1 MVELKNSKITVVS
14 PAKINLHLEVLGKR
28 KDGYHELAMLM
39 QSINLEDYLEIEL
52 NNNGVINLSSN
63 NNELD
68 LKEDNLI
75 IKAAYILRNCYP
87 DRKLGANIFLN
98 KNIPI
103 GAGLAGG
110 SSNAA
115 ATLIGLN
122 KLWTLNLDQLI
133 LKRLALNLGSDVP
146 FFLEGGSQYC
156 FGRGEVL
163 EKYRFDSRFF
173 MIILKNPKVS
183 LSTSEI
189 YKKYSDKFQMN
200 YLNSEVEYENKR
212 NILRSIDFS
221 YDNFVNRR
229 IKIRNDLQKIVQ
241 NENKSVSDALN
252 LFSKIKECI
261 SFSMSGSGPSCYG
274 LFDNYEIAQHVYEK
288 NKKLF
293 LSFGYDSWLCEFQ
306 SEGIK
311 IL

>member
-1 MVELKNSKITVVS
+1 MEFKNSKITVVS

-52 NNNGVINLSSN
+52 NASGRINLSSN
-63 NNELD
+63 NTELD
-68 LKEDNLI
+68 LGDDNLI
-75 IKAAYILRNCYP
+75 IKTANILRSYYP
-87 DRKLGANIFLN
+87 HRNLGANIFLN

-122 KLWTLNLDQLI
+122 KLWALNLDQSTLAKFA
-133 LKRLALNLGSDVP
+133 LKLGSDVP

-156 FGRGEVL
+156 FGRGEIL

-173 MIILKNPKVS
+173 LIILKNPKVS

-189 YKKYSDKFQMN
+189 YKKYCDKFQGT
-200 YLNSEVEYENKR
+200 YLINEMQYEGKR
-212 NILRSIDFS
+212 NNLRSIDFTH
-221 YDNFVNRR
+221 DNFLNRR

-241 NENKSVSDALN
+241 NENKSVSDALT
-252 LFSKIKECI
+252 LFSQIEECI
-261 SFSMSGSGPSCYG
+261 CFSMSGSGPSCYG
-274 LFDNYEIAQHVYEK
+274 LFNNYEIAKKVYEK

-293 LSFGYDSWLCEFQ
+293 LSYGYDSWLCEFQ
-306 SEGIK
+306 SKGIT

>member
-1 MVELKNSKITVVS
+1 MEFKNSKITVVS

-28 KDGYHELAMLM
+28 EDGFHELAMLM

-52 NNNGVINLSSN
+52 NSSGDINLSSN

-75 IKAAYILRNCYP
+75 IKTANILRNCYP
-87 DRKLGANIFLN
+87 NIKFGANIFLN

-122 KLWTLNLDQLI
+122 KLWGLDLDQTN
-133 LKRLALNLGSDVP
+133 LKKFASELGSDVP
-146 FFLEGGSQYC
+146 FFLEGGCQYC

-163 EKYRFDSRFF
+163 EKYRFDSKFF
-173 MIILKNPKVS
+173 LIILKNPKVS
-183 LSTSEI
+183 LSTSKI
-189 YKKYSDKFQMN
+189 YKKYCDKFQEN
-200 YLNSEVEYENKR
+200 YLHSEIEYEGKR
-212 NILRSIDFS
+212 NNLRSI
-221 YDNFVNRR
+221 NFTHNNFLNRR
-229 IKIRNDLQKIVQ
+229 IKIKNDLQKIVQ

-252 LFSKIKECI
+252 IFSQIEECI
-261 SFSMSGSGPSCYG
+261 CFSMSGSGPSCYG
-274 LFDNYEIAQHVYEK
+274 LFDNYEIAKKVYAK

-293 LSFGYDSWLCEFQ
+293 LSFGYNSWLCGFKN
-306 SEGIK
+306 EGIK

>member
-1 MVELKNSKITVVS
+1 MEFKNSKITVVS

-52 NNNGVINLSSN
+52 NASGSINLSSN
-63 NNELD
+63 NTELD
-68 LKEDNLI
+68 LEDDNLI
-75 IKAAYILRNCYP
+75 IKTANILRSYYP
-87 DRKLGANIFLN
+87 HRNLGANIFLN

-122 KLWTLNLDQLI
+122 KLWALNLDQSTLAKFA
-133 LKRLALNLGSDVP
+133 LKLGSDVP

-156 FGRGEVL
+156 FGRGEIL

-173 MIILKNPKVS
+173 LIILKNPKVS

-189 YKKYSDKFQMN
+189 YKKYCDKFQGT
-200 YLNSEVEYENKR
+200 YLSNEMQYEGKR
-212 NILRSIDFS
+212 NNLRSIDFT
-221 YDNFVNRR
+221 YENFLNRR

-241 NENKSVSDALN
+241 NENKSVSDALT
-252 LFSKIKECI
+252 LFSQIEECI
-261 SFSMSGSGPSCYG
+261 CFSMSGSGPSCYG
-274 LFDNYEIAQHVYEK
+274 LFNNYEIAKKVYEK

-293 LSFGYDSWLCEFQ
+293 LSYGYDSWLCEFQ
-306 SEGIK
+306 SKGIK

>member
-1 MVELKNSKITVVS
+1 MEFKNSKITVVS

-52 NNNGVINLSSN
+52 NASGRINLSSN
-63 NNELD
+63 NTELD
-68 LKEDNLI
+68 LEDDNLI
-75 IKAAYILRNCYP
+75 MKTANILRSYYP
-87 DRKLGANIFLN
+87 HRNLGANIFLN

-122 KLWTLNLDQLI
+122 KLWALNLDQSTLAKFA
-133 LKRLALNLGSDVP
+133 LKLGSDVP

-156 FGRGEVL
+156 FGRGEIL

-173 MIILKNPKVS
+173 LIILKNPKVS

-189 YKKYSDKFQMN
+189 YKKYCDKFQGT
-200 YLNSEVEYENKR
+200 YLINEMQYEGKR
-212 NILRSIDFS
+212 NNLRSIDFT
-221 YDNFVNRR
+221 YENFLNRR

-241 NENKSVSDALN
+241 NENKSVSDALT
-252 LFSKIKECI
+252 LFSQIEECI
-261 SFSMSGSGPSCYG
+261 CFSMSGSGPSCYG
-274 LFDNYEIAQHVYEK
+274 LFDNYEIAKKVYEK

-293 LSFGYDSWLCEFQ
+293 LSYGYDSWLCEFQ
-306 SEGIK
+306 SKGIK

>member
-1 MVELKNSKITVVS
+1 MEFKNSKITVVS

-39 QSINLEDYLEIEL
+39 QSINLEDYLEIEH
-52 NNNGVINLSSN
+52 NPSGSINLSSN
-63 NNELD
+63 NTELD
-68 LKEDNLI
+68 LEDDNLI
-75 IKAAYILRNCYP
+75 MKTANILRSYYP
-87 DRKLGANIFLN
+87 HRNLGANIFLN

-122 KLWTLNLDQLI
+122 KLWALNLDQSTLAKFA
-133 LKRLALNLGSDVP
+133 LKLGSDVP

-156 FGRGEVL
+156 FGRGEIL
-163 EKYRFDSRFF
+163 EKYKFDSRFF
-173 MIILKNPKVS
+173 LIILKNPKVS

-189 YKKYSDKFQMN
+189 YKKYCDKFQGT
-200 YLNSEVEYENKR
+200 YLINEIQYEGKR
-212 NILRSIDFS
+212 NNLRSIDFS
-221 YDNFVNRR
+221 HDNFLNRR

-252 LFSKIKECI
+252 LFSQIEECI
-261 SFSMSGSGPSCYG
+261 CFSMSGSGPSCYG
-274 LFDNYEIAQHVYEK
+274 LFNNYEIAKKVYEK

-293 LSFGYDSWLCEFQ
+293 LSYGYDSWLCEFQ
-306 SEGIK
+306 SKGIK

>member
-1 MVELKNSKITVVS
+1 VEFKNSKITVVS

-28 KDGYHELAMLM
+28 KDGYHELAMIM

-63 NNELD
+63 NAELD

-75 IKAAYILRNCYP
+75 IKAANILRNSYP
-87 DRKLGANIFLN
+87 ERNLGANIFLN

-122 KLWTLNLDQLI
+122 ELWSLNLDQLN

-146 FFLEGGSQYC
+146 FFLEGGTQYC
-156 FGRGEVL
+156 FGRGEVI
-163 EKYRFDSRFF
+163 EKYSFDSRLFI
-173 MIILKNPKVS
+173 IILKDPRVS
-183 LSTSEI
+183 ISTSEI
-189 YKKYSDKFQMN
+189 YKKYSDKFHGN
-200 YLNSEVEYENKR
+200 YLSSESEYESKR
-212 NILRSIDFS
+212 NNLRFLDFS
-221 YDNFVNRR
+221 HDNFLNRK

-241 NENKSVSDALN
+241 NENKSVSVALN
-252 LFSKIKECI
+252 LFSQIEECLC
-261 SFSMSGSGPSCYG
+261 FSMSGSGPSCYG
-274 LFDNYEIAQHVYEK
+274 VFDNYEISRKVYEK
-288 NKKLF
+288 NKNLF
-293 LSFGYDSWLCEFQ
+293 LSFGYESWLCEFQ

>member
-1 MVELKNSKITVVS
+1 MEFKNSKINVVS

-39 QSINLEDYLEIEL
+39 QSINLEDYLEFEI
-52 NNNGVINLSSN
+52 NNHGVINLSSN
-63 NNELD
+63 NTELD

-75 IKAAYILRNCYP
+75 IKTANILRDCYP
-87 DRKLGANIFLN
+87 DRNLGANIFLN

-115 ATLIGLN
+115 AALIGLN
-122 KLWTLNLDQLI
+122 KLWELNLDQSTLR
-133 LKRLALNLGSDVP
+133 KFALNLGSDVP

-163 EKYRFDSRFF
+163 EKYKFESGLFL
-173 MIILKNPKVS
+173 IILKDPKVS

-189 YKKYSDKFQMN
+189 YKKYSDKFKMN
-200 YLNSEVEYENKR
+200 YLSSEKEYEVQR
-212 NILRSIDFS
+212 NNLKSINFRS
-221 YDNFVNRR
+221 DNFLNRK

-241 NENKSVSDALN
+241 NENKSVSNALY
-252 LFSKIKECI
+252 LFSQIKECI
-261 SFSMSGSGPSCYG
+261 CFSMSGSGPSCYG
-274 LFDNYEIAQHVYEK
+274 LFDNYEIAKKIYEK

-293 LSFGYDSWLCEFQ
+293 LNFGYNSWLCKFKRD
-306 SEGIK
+306 GIK
-311 IL
+311 FL

>member
-1 MVELKNSKITVVS
+1 VEFKNSKITVSS

-52 NNNGVINLSSN
+52 NTNGDINLNSN
-63 NNELD
+63 NTELD

-75 IKAAYILRNCYP
+75 IKAANILRNCFP
-87 DRKLGANIFLN
+87 HRILGADIFLS

-122 KLWTLNLDQLI
+122 KLWALNINQLNL
-133 LKRLALNLGSDVP
+133 KKFALELGSDVP

-163 EKYRFDSRFF
+163 EKYTVDKGFSL
-173 MIILKNPKVS
+173 IILKNPKVS

-189 YKKYSDKFQMN
+189 YKKYYDKFQGN
-200 YLNSEVEYENKR
+200 YLSSEMQYEGKR
-212 NILRSIDFS
+212 NNLRSIDFTH
-221 YDNFVNRR
+221 DNFLNQK
-229 IKIRNDLQKIVQ
+229 IKIRNDLQKIVK

-252 LFSKIKECI
+252 LFSQIEECI
-261 SFSMSGSGPSCYG
+261 CFSMSGSGPSCYG
-274 LFDNYEIAQHVYEK
+274 LFDNYEIAKKVYEK
-288 NKKLF
+288 NKQLF
-293 LSFGYDSWLCEFQ
+293 LSFGYNSWLCEFQ
-306 SEGIK
+306 SQGIK

>member
-1 MVELKNSKITVVS
+1 MEFKNSKITVVS

-52 NNNGVINLSSN
+52 NASGRINLSSN
-63 NNELD
+63 NTELD
-68 LKEDNLI
+68 LEDDNLI
-75 IKAAYILRNCYP
+75 MKTANILRSYYP
-87 DRKLGANIFLN
+87 HRNLGANIFLN

-122 KLWTLNLDQLI
+122 KLWALNLDQSTLAKFA
-133 LKRLALNLGSDVP
+133 LKLGSDVP

-156 FGRGEVL
+156 FGRGEIL

-173 MIILKNPKVS
+173 LIILKNPKVS

-189 YKKYSDKFQMN
+189 YKKYCDKFQGT
-200 YLNSEVEYENKR
+200 YLINEMQYEGKR
-212 NILRSIDFS
+212 NNLRSIDFT
-221 YDNFVNRR
+221 YENFLNRR

-241 NENKSVSDALN
+241 NENKSVSDALT
-252 LFSKIKECI
+252 LFSQIEECI
-261 SFSMSGSGPSCYG
+261 CFSMSGSGPSCYG
-274 LFDNYEIAQHVYEK
+274 LFNNYEIAKKVYEK

-293 LSFGYDSWLCEFQ
+293 LSYGYDSWLCEFQ
-306 SEGIK
+306 SKGIK

>member
-1 MVELKNSKITVVS
+1 MEFKNIKITVVS

-28 KDGYHELAMLM
+28 IDGYHELAMIM

-52 NNNGVINLSSN
+52 NTKGIINLTSN
-63 NNELD
+63 NTELD

-75 IKAAYILRNCYP
+75 IKAANMLRNCHP
-87 DRKLGANIFLN
+87 ERNLGANIFLN

-115 ATLIGLN
+115 STLIGLN
-122 KLWTLNLDQLI
+122 KLWALNLDQST
-133 LKRLALNLGSDVP
+133 LKNFALKLGSDVP
-146 FFLEGGSQYC
+146 FFFDGGTQYC

-163 EKYRFDSRFF
+163 EKYKFDLKLFLL
-173 MIILKNPKVS
+173 ILKNPKVS

-189 YKKYSDKFQMN
+189 YKKYSDKFKGN
-200 YLNSEVEYENKR
+200 YLSSEFEYECKR
-212 NILRSIDFS
+212 NNLRSKDFS
-221 YDNFVNRR
+221 HDNFLSRR
-229 IKIRNDLQKIVQ
+229 IKIINDLQKIVQ
-241 NENKSVSDALN
+241 NENESVSNALK
-252 LFSKIKECI
+252 LLSQIKECI
-261 SFSMSGSGPSCYG
+261 SFSMSGSGPSCFG
-274 LFDNYEIAQHVYEK
+274 LFDNYEIAKNVYEK

-293 LSFGYDSWLCEFQ
+293 LSYGYDSWLCEFQ
-306 SEGIK
+306 SDGIK

>member
-1 MVELKNSKITVVS
+1 MESKNSKITLVS

-39 QSINLEDYLEIEL
+39 QSINLEDYLEIEI
-52 NNNGVINLSSN
+52 NSNGLINLSSSN
-63 NNELD
+63 TDLD

-75 IKAAYILRNCYP
+75 IKAANILRNYYP
-87 DRKLGANIFLN
+87 DRNLGANIFLK

-122 KLWTLNLDQLI
+122 KLWELNLDQPTLHNFS
-133 LKRLALNLGSDVP
+133 LKLGSDVP

-163 EKYRFDSRFF
+163 EKHTLDSRFF
-173 MIILKNPKVS
+173 LIILKNPKIS

-189 YKKYSDKFQMN
+189 YKKYSDKFQGDFCS
-200 YLNSEVEYENKR
+200 SEKEYEEKR
-212 NILRSIDFS
+212 NNLRSIEFTHF
-221 YDNFVNRR
+221 NLLNRR

-241 NENKSVSDALN
+241 NENKSVYDALN
-252 LFSKIKECI
+252 LFSQIEECI
-261 SFSMSGSGPSCYG
+261 CFSMSGSGPSCYG
-274 LFDNYEIAQHVYEK
+274 LFDNYDIAKKVYET
-288 NKKLF
+288 NQKLF
-293 LSFGYDSWLCEFQ
+293 LSFGYNSWLCQFQ

>member
-1 MVELKNSKITVVS
+1 MEFKNSKITVVS

-52 NNNGVINLSSN
+52 NNNGLINLQSN

-68 LKEDNLI
+68 LKKDNLI
-75 IKAAYILRNCYP
+75 IKAANILRNHYP
-87 DRKLGANIFLN
+87 DRNLGANIFLN

-122 KLWTLNLDQLI
+122 KLWSLNLDQPTLSAFA
-133 LKRLALNLGSDVP
+133 LKLGSDVP

-163 EKYRFDSRFF
+163 EKYRFDSRYFL
-173 MIILKNPKVS
+173 IILKNPKNS

-189 YKKYSDKFQMN
+189 YKKYSDKFHYD
-200 YLNSEVEYENKR
+200 YLLNEMEYEGKR
-212 NILRSIDFS
+212 KNLRSIDFT
-221 YDNFVNRR
+221 YDNFLNRR

-252 LFSKIKECI
+252 LFSQIEECI
-261 SFSMSGSGPSCYG
+261 CFSMSGSGPSCYG
-274 LFDNYEIAQHVYEK
+274 LFDNYEISKKVYEK

-293 LSFGYDSWLCEFQ
+293 LSYGYNSWLCEFQ
-306 SEGIK
+306 NEGIK

>member
-1 MVELKNSKITVVS
+1 MEFKNSKITVVS

-39 QSINLEDYLEIEL
+39 QSINLEDYLEIEV

-63 NNELD
+63 NTELD

-75 IKAAYILRNCYP
+75 LKSANILRNYYP
-87 DRKLGANIFLN
+87 NRNLGANIFLD

-122 KLWTLNLDQLI
+122 KIWELNLDQSN
-133 LKRLALNLGSDVP
+133 LKRFALKLGSDVP

-163 EKYRFDSRFF
+163 EKYRFDSRYFL
-173 MIILKNPKVS
+173 IILKNPKNS

-189 YKKYSDKFQMN
+189 YKKYSDKFHYD
-200 YLNSEVEYENKR
+200 YLLNEIEYEGKR
-212 NILRSIDFS
+212 KNLRSIDFT
-221 YDNFVNRR
+221 YDNFLNRR

-252 LFSKIKECI
+252 LFSKIEECI
-261 SFSMSGSGPSCYG
+261 CFSMSGSGPSCYG
-274 LFDNYEIAQHVYEK
+274 LFDNFEIAQKVHNK
-288 NKKLF
+288 NKKIF
-293 LSFGYDSWLCEFQ
+293 SSYGYDSWLCEFQ

-311 IL
+311 IS

>member
-1 MVELKNSKITVVS
+1 MEFKNSKITVVS

-28 KDGYHELAMLM
+28 KDGYHELAMIM

-63 NNELD
+63 NAELD

-75 IKAAYILRNCYP
+75 IKAANILRNSYP
-87 DRKLGANIFLN
+87 ERNLGANIFLN

-122 KLWTLNLDQLI
+122 KLWSLNLDQPT
-133 LKRLALNLGSDVP
+133 LKKFALRLGSDVP

-156 FGRGEVL
+156 FGRGEIL
-163 EKYRFDSRFF
+163 EKFRFKPSIFL
-173 MIILKNPKVS
+173 IILKNPEVS

-189 YKKYSDKFQMN
+189 YKKYRDKYHDN
-200 YLNSEVEYENKR
+200 YLSSEMDFEAKR
-212 NILRSIDFS
+212 NDLRTIDFKN
-221 YDNFVNRR
+221 DILLNRR
-229 IKIRNDLQKIVQ
+229 LKIRNDLQKIVQ
-241 NENKSVSDALN
+241 NENKSVDDALKI
-252 LFSKIKECI
+252 FSQIEECI
-261 SFSMSGSGPSCYG
+261 CFSMSGSGPSCYG
-274 LFDNYEIAQHVYEK
+274 LFDNYDIAKKVYEK
-288 NKKLF
+288 NQKLF
-293 LSFGYDSWLCEFQ
+293 LSYGYNSWFCEFQ
-306 SEGIK
+306 GEGIK

>member
-1 MVELKNSKITVVS
+1 MEFKNSKITVGS

-52 NNNGVINLSSN
+52 NASGSINLSSN
-63 NNELD
+63 NTELD
-68 LKEDNLI
+68 LGDDNLI
-75 IKAAYILRNCYP
+75 IKTANILRSYYP
-87 DRKLGANIFLN
+87 HRNLGANIFLN

-122 KLWTLNLDQLI
+122 KLWVLNLDQSTLAKFA
-133 LKRLALNLGSDVP
+133 LKLGSDVP

-156 FGRGEVL
+156 FGRGEIL

-173 MIILKNPKVS
+173 LIILKNPKVS

-189 YKKYSDKFQMN
+189 YKKYCDKFQGT
-200 YLNSEVEYENKR
+200 YLSTEMQYEGKR
-212 NILRSIDFS
+212 NNLRSIDFTH
-221 YDNFVNRR
+221 DNFLNRR

-241 NENKSVSDALN
+241 NENKSVSDALT
-252 LFSKIKECI
+252 LFSQIEECI
-261 SFSMSGSGPSCYG
+261 CFSMSGSGPSCYG
-274 LFDNYEIAQHVYEK
+274 LFDNYEIAKKVYEK

-293 LSFGYDSWLCEFQ
+293 LSYGYDAWLCEFQ
-306 SEGIK
+306 SKGIT

>member
-1 MVELKNSKITVVS
+1 MEFKNSKITVVS

-52 NNNGVINLSSN
+52 NASGSINLSSN
-63 NNELD
+63 NTELD
-68 LKEDNLI
+68 LKDDNLI
-75 IKAAYILRNCYP
+75 IKTANFLRSYYP
-87 DRKLGANIFLN
+87 HRNLGANIFLN

-122 KLWTLNLDQLI
+122 KLWALNLDQSTLAKFA
-133 LKRLALNLGSDVP
+133 LKLGSDVP

-156 FGRGEVL
+156 FGRGEIL

-173 MIILKNPKVS
+173 LIILKNPKVS

-189 YKKYSDKFQMN
+189 YKKYCDKFQGT
-200 YLNSEVEYENKR
+200 YLINEMQYEGKR
-212 NILRSIDFS
+212 NNLRSIDFT
-221 YDNFVNRR
+221 YENFLNRR

-241 NENKSVSDALN
+241 NENKSVSDALT
-252 LFSKIKECI
+252 LFSQIEECI
-261 SFSMSGSGPSCYG
+261 CFSMSGSGPSCYG
-274 LFDNYEIAQHVYEK
+274 LFNNYEIAKKVYEK

-293 LSFGYDSWLCEFQ
+293 LSYGYDSWLCEFQ
-306 SEGIK
+306 SKGIK

>member
-1 MVELKNSKITVVS
+1 MEFKNSKITVVS

-52 NNNGVINLSSN
+52 NASGSINLSSN
-63 NNELD
+63 NTELD
-68 LKEDNLI
+68 LKDDNLI
-75 IKAAYILRNCYP
+75 IKTANILRSHYP
-87 DRKLGANIFLN
+87 NRTLGANIFLN

-122 KLWTLNLDQLI
+122 KLWALNLDQSTLAKFA
-133 LKRLALNLGSDVP
+133 LKLGSDVP

-156 FGRGEVL
+156 FGRGEIL

-173 MIILKNPKVS
+173 LIILKNPKVS

-189 YKKYSDKFQMN
+189 YKKYCDKFQGT
-200 YLNSEVEYENKR
+200 YLINEMQYEGKR
-212 NILRSIDFS
+212 NNLRSIDFT
-221 YDNFVNRR
+221 YENFLNRR

-241 NENKSVSDALN
+241 NENKSVSDALT
-252 LFSKIKECI
+252 LFSQIEECI
-261 SFSMSGSGPSCYG
+261 CFSMSGSGPSCYG
-274 LFDNYEIAQHVYEK
+274 LFNNYEIAKKVYEK

-293 LSFGYDSWLCEFQ
+293 LSYGYDSWLCEFQ
-306 SEGIK
+306 SKGIK

>member
-1 MVELKNSKITVVS
+1 MEFKNSKITVVS

-52 NNNGVINLSSN
+52 NANGSINLSSN
-63 NNELD
+63 NTELD
-68 LKEDNLI
+68 LEDDNLI
-75 IKAAYILRNCYP
+75 IKTANILRSYYP
-87 DRKLGANIFLN
+87 HRNLGANIFLN

-122 KLWTLNLDQLI
+122 KLWALNLDQSTLAKFA
-133 LKRLALNLGSDVP
+133 LKLGSDVP

-156 FGRGEVL
+156 FGRGEIL

-173 MIILKNPKVS
+173 LIILKNPKVS

-189 YKKYSDKFQMN
+189 YKKYCDKFQGT
-200 YLNSEVEYENKR
+200 YLINEKQYEGKR
-212 NILRSIDFS
+212 NNLRSIDFT
-221 YDNFVNRR
+221 YENFLNRR

-241 NENKSVSDALN
+241 NENKSVSDALT
-252 LFSKIKECI
+252 LFSQIEECI
-261 SFSMSGSGPSCYG
+261 CFSMSGSGPSCYG
-274 LFDNYEIAQHVYEK
+274 LFNNYEIAKKVYEK

-293 LSFGYDSWLCEFQ
+293 LSYGYDSWLCEFQ
-306 SEGIK
+306 SKGIT

>member
-1 MVELKNSKITVVS
+1 MEFKNSKITVVS

-52 NNNGVINLSSN
+52 NASGSINLSSN
-63 NNELD
+63 NTELD
-68 LKEDNLI
+68 LEDDNLI
-75 IKAAYILRNCYP
+75 IKTANILRSYYP
-87 DRKLGANIFLN
+87 HRNLGANIFLN

-122 KLWTLNLDQLI
+122 KLWALNLDQSTLAKFA
-133 LKRLALNLGSDVP
+133 LKLGSDVP

-156 FGRGEVL
+156 FGRGEIL

-173 MIILKNPKVS
+173 LIILKNPKVS

-189 YKKYSDKFQMN
+189 YKKYCDKFQGT
-200 YLNSEVEYENKR
+200 YLSNEMQFEGKR
-212 NILRSIDFS
+212 NNLRSIDFT
-221 YDNFVNRR
+221 YDNFLNRR

-241 NENKSVSDALN
+241 NENKSVSDALT
-252 LFSKIKECI
+252 LFSQIEECI
-261 SFSMSGSGPSCYG
+261 CFSMSGSGPSCYG
-274 LFDNYEIAQHVYEK
+274 LFNNYEIAKKVYEK

-293 LSFGYDSWLCEFQ
+293 LSYGYDSWLCEFQ
-306 SEGIK
+306 SKGIT

>member
-1 MVELKNSKITVVS
+1 MEFKNSKITVVS

-52 NNNGVINLSSN
+52 NASGSINLSSN
-63 NNELD
+63 NTELD
-68 LKEDNLI
+68 LEDDNLI
-75 IKAAYILRNCYP
+75 IKTANILRSYYP
-87 DRKLGANIFLN
+87 HRNLGANIFLN

-122 KLWTLNLDQLI
+122 KLWALNLDQSTLAKFA
-133 LKRLALNLGSDVP
+133 LKLGSDVP

-156 FGRGEVL
+156 FGRGEIL

-173 MIILKNPKVS
+173 LIILKNPKVS

-189 YKKYSDKFQMN
+189 YKKYCDKFQGT
-200 YLNSEVEYENKR
+200 YLINEMQYEGKR
-212 NILRSIDFS
+212 NNLRSIDFT
-221 YDNFVNRR
+221 YDNFLNRR

-241 NENKSVSDALN
+241 NENKSVSDALT
-252 LFSKIKECI
+252 LFSQIEECI
-261 SFSMSGSGPSCYG
+261 CFSMSGSGPSCYG
-274 LFDNYEIAQHVYEK
+274 LFNNYEIAKKVYEK

-293 LSFGYDSWLCEFQ
+293 LSYGYDSWLCEFQ
-306 SEGIK
+306 SKGIK

>member
-1 MVELKNSKITVVS
+1 MEFKNSKITVVS

-52 NNNGVINLSSN
+52 NASGRINLSSN
-63 NNELD
+63 NTELD
-68 LKEDNLI
+68 LEDDNLI
-75 IKAAYILRNCYP
+75 MKTANILRSYYP
-87 DRKLGANIFLN
+87 HRNLGANIFLN

-122 KLWTLNLDQLI
+122 KLWALNLDQSTLAKFA
-133 LKRLALNLGSDVP
+133 LKLGSDVP

-156 FGRGEVL
+156 FGRGEIL

-173 MIILKNPKVS
+173 LIILKNPKVS

-189 YKKYSDKFQMN
+189 YKKYCDKFQGT
-200 YLNSEVEYENKR
+200 YLINEMQYEGKR
-212 NILRSIDFS
+212 NNLRSIDFT
-221 YDNFVNRR
+221 YENFLNRR

-241 NENKSVSDALN
+241 NENKSVSDALT
-252 LFSKIKECI
+252 LFSQIEECI
-261 SFSMSGSGPSCYG
+261 CFSMSGSGPSCYG
-274 LFDNYEIAQHVYEK
+274 LFNNYEIAKKVYEK

-293 LSFGYDSWLCEFQ
+293 LSYGYDSWLCEFQ
-306 SEGIK
+306 SNGIK

>member
-1 MVELKNSKITVVS
+1 MEFKNRKITVVS

-52 NNNGVINLSSN
+52 NASGSINLSSN
-63 NNELD
+63 NTELD
-68 LKEDNLI
+68 LEDDNLI
-75 IKAAYILRNCYP
+75 IKTANILRSYYP
-87 DRKLGANIFLN
+87 HKNLGANIFLN

-122 KLWTLNLDQLI
+122 KLWALNLDQSTLAKFA
-133 LKRLALNLGSDVP
+133 LKLGSDVP

-156 FGRGEVL
+156 FGRGEIL

-173 MIILKNPKVS
+173 LIILKNPKVS

-189 YKKYSDKFQMN
+189 YKKYCDKFQET
-200 YLNSEVEYENKR
+200 YLINEMQYEGKR
-212 NILRSIDFS
+212 NNLRSIDFT
-221 YDNFVNRR
+221 YENFLKRR

-241 NENKSVSDALN
+241 NENKSVSDALT
-252 LFSKIKECI
+252 LFSQIEECI
-261 SFSMSGSGPSCYG
+261 CFSMSGSGPSCYG
-274 LFDNYEIAQHVYEK
+274 LFNNYEIAKKVYEK

-293 LSFGYDSWLCEFQ
+293 LSYGYDSWLCEFQ
-306 SEGIK
+306 SKGIK

>member
-1 MVELKNSKITVVS
+1 MEFKNSKITVVS

-52 NNNGVINLSSN
+52 NASGSINLSSN
-63 NNELD
+63 NTELD
-68 LKEDNLI
+68 LEDDNLI
-75 IKAAYILRNCYP
+75 MKTANILRSYYP
-87 DRKLGANIFLN
+87 HRNLGANIFLN

-122 KLWTLNLDQLI
+122 KLWALNLDQSTLAKFA
-133 LKRLALNLGSDVP
+133 LKLGSDVP

-156 FGRGEVL
+156 FGRGEIL

-173 MIILKNPKVS
+173 LIILKNPKVS

-189 YKKYSDKFQMN
+189 YKKYCDKFQGT
-200 YLNSEVEYENKR
+200 YLSNEMQYEGKR
-212 NILRSIDFS
+212 NNLRSIDFT
-221 YDNFVNRR
+221 YENFLNRR

-241 NENKSVSDALN
+241 NENKSVSDALT
-252 LFSKIKECI
+252 LFSQIEECI
-261 SFSMSGSGPSCYG
+261 CFSMSGSGPSCYG
-274 LFDNYEIAQHVYEK
+274 LFNNYEIAKKVYEK

-293 LSFGYDSWLCEFQ
+293 LSYGYDSWLCEFQ
-306 SEGIK
+306 SKGIK

>member
-1 MVELKNSKITVVS
+1 MEFKNNKITVVS

-52 NNNGVINLSSN
+52 NASGSINLSSN
-63 NNELD
+63 NTELD
-68 LKEDNLI
+68 LKDDNLI
-75 IKAAYILRNCYP
+75 IKTAKILRSSYP
-87 DRKLGANIFLN
+87 NRNLGANIFLN

-122 KLWTLNLDQLI
+122 KLWAMNLDVATLQQF
-133 LKRLALNLGSDVP
+133 ALELGSDVP

-163 EKYRFDSRFF
+163 EKYRFESRFF
-173 MIILKNPKVS
+173 LIILKNPKVF

-189 YKKYSDKFQMN
+189 YKKYSDKFQVN
-200 YLNSEVEYENKR
+200 YLSSEKEYEGKR
-212 NILRSIDFS
+212 NDLRSIDFTS
-221 YDNFVNRR
+221 DNLLNRR
-229 IKIRNDLQKIVQ
+229 IKIRNDLQKIVK
-241 NENKSVSDALN
+241 NENDSVSDALN
-252 LFSKIKECI
+252 LFSQIDECVC
-261 SFSMSGSGPSCYG
+261 FSMSGSGPSCYG
-274 LFDNYEIAQHVYEK
+274 LFDNYEIAKKVYDK

-293 LSFGYDSWLCEFQ
+293 LSFGYDSWLCEFK
-306 SEGIK
+306 SKGIK

>member
-1 MVELKNSKITVVS
+1 MEFKNSKINVVS

-39 QSINLEDYLEIEL
+39 QSINLEDYLEFEI
-52 NNNGVINLSSN
+52 NNHGVINLSSN
-63 NNELD
+63 NTELD

-75 IKAAYILRNCYP
+75 IKAANILRNYYP
-87 DRKLGANIFLN
+87 DRNLGANIFLK

-122 KLWTLNLDQLI
+122 KLWALNLDQSTLAKFA
-133 LKRLALNLGSDVP
+133 LKLGSDVP

-156 FGRGEVL
+156 FGRGEIL

-173 MIILKNPKVS
+173 LIILKNPKVS

-189 YKKYSDKFQMN
+189 YKKYCDKFQGT
-200 YLNSEVEYENKR
+200 YLINEMQYEGKR
-212 NILRSIDFS
+212 NNLRSIDFT
-221 YDNFVNRR
+221 YDNFLNRR

-241 NENKSVSDALN
+241 NENKSVSDALT
-252 LFSKIKECI
+252 LFSQIEECI
-261 SFSMSGSGPSCYG
+261 CFSMSGSGPSCYG
-274 LFDNYEIAQHVYEK
+274 LFDNYEIAKKVYQK

-293 LSFGYDSWLCEFQ
+293 LSYGYDSWLCEFK

>member
-1 MVELKNSKITVVS
+1 MEFKNSKITVVS

-52 NNNGVINLSSN
+52 NASGSINLSSN
-63 NNELD
+63 NTELD
-68 LKEDNLI
+68 LEDDNLI
-75 IKAAYILRNCYP
+75 MKTANILRSYYP
-87 DRKLGANIFLN
+87 HRNLGANIFLN

-122 KLWTLNLDQLI
+122 KLWALNLDQSTLAKFA
-133 LKRLALNLGSDVP
+133 LKLGSDVP

-156 FGRGEVL
+156 FGRGEIL

-173 MIILKNPKVS
+173 LIILKNPKVS

-189 YKKYSDKFQMN
+189 YKKYCDKFQGT
-200 YLNSEVEYENKR
+200 YLINEMQYEGKR
-212 NILRSIDFS
+212 NNLRSIDFT
-221 YDNFVNRR
+221 YENFLNRR

-241 NENKSVSDALN
+241 NENKSVSDALT
-252 LFSKIKECI
+252 LFSQIEECI
-261 SFSMSGSGPSCYG
+261 CFSMSGSGPSCYG
-274 LFDNYEIAQHVYEK
+274 LFNNYEIAKKVYEK

-293 LSFGYDSWLCEFQ
+293 LSYGYDSWLCEFQ
-306 SEGIK
+306 SKGIK

>member
-1 MVELKNSKITVVS
+1 MESKNSKITVVS

-39 QSINLEDYLEIEL
+39 QSISLEDYLEIEP
-52 NNNGVINLSSN
+52 NTYGVINLSSN
-63 NNELD
+63 NTELN

-75 IKAAYILRNCYP
+75 TKTANILKNCYP
-87 DRKLGANIFLN
+87 DRNLGANIFLK

-122 KLWTLNLDQLI
+122 KLWKLNLDRPTLHKFA
-133 LKRLALNLGSDVP
+133 LKIGSDVP
-146 FFLEGGSQYC
+146 FFLEGGCQYC

-173 MIILKNPKVS
+173 LIILKNPKVS

-189 YKKYSDKFQMN
+189 YKKYSDKYQEN
-200 YLNSEVEYENKR
+200 YLSSEMEYEGKR
-212 NILRSIDFS
+212 NNLRSISFTR
-221 YDNFVNRR
+221 DNFLNRR
-229 IKIRNDLQKIVQ
+229 IKIRNDLQKIVK
-241 NENKSVSDALN
+241 NENKSVYDALN
-252 LFSKIKECI
+252 LFSQIKECI

-274 LFDNYEIAQHVYEK
+274 LFDNYEIAKKVFEK

-293 LSFGYDSWLCEFQ
+293 LSYGYEAWLCEFK
-306 SEGIK
+306 SKAIN

>member
-1 MVELKNSKITVVS
+1 MEFKNSKITVVS

-52 NNNGVINLSSN
+52 NTTGVINLSSN
-63 NNELD
+63 NTELD

-75 IKAAYILRNCYP
+75 IKTANILRNNYP
-87 DRKLGANIFLN
+87 DKNLGANIFLN

-122 KLWTLNLDQLI
+122 KLWSLNLDKPT
-133 LKRLALNLGSDVP
+133 LKRFALELGSDVP

-163 EKYRFDSRFF
+163 EKYSLDSRLFL
-173 MIILKNPKVS
+173 IILKNPKVS

-189 YKKYSDKFQMN
+189 YKKYSDKFQVN
-200 YLNSEVEYENKR
+200 YLSSEIEYEGKR
-212 NILRSIDFS
+212 NNLRSIDFS
-221 YDNFVNRR
+221 YDNFINRR
-229 IKIRNDLQKIVQ
+229 INIRNDLQKIVQ
-241 NENKSVSDALN
+241 SENKSVIDALN
-252 LFSKIKECI
+252 LFSQIEECI
-261 SFSMSGSGPSCYG
+261 CFSMSGSGPSCYG
-274 LFDNYEIAQHVYEK
+274 LFYDYEIAKKVYEE

-293 LSFGYDSWLCEFQ
+293 FGFGFDSWLCQFQ
-306 SEGIK
+306 SNGIK

>member
-1 MVELKNSKITVVS
+1 MEFKNSKITVVS

-52 NNNGVINLSSN
+52 NTDGVINLKSN

-75 IKAAYILRNCYP
+75 IKTANILRNLYP
-87 DRKLGANIFLN
+87 DRNLGANIFLN

-122 KLWTLNLDQLI
+122 KLWSLNLDQLTLSGFA
-133 LKRLALNLGSDVP
+133 LKLGSDVP
-146 FFLEGGSQYC
+146 FFLDGGSQYC
-156 FGRGEVL
+156 FGRGEIL
-163 EKYRFDSRFF
+163 EKYRFDLSYFL
-173 MIILKNPKVS
+173 IILKNPKVS
-183 LSTSEI
+183 LSTSDI
-189 YKKYSDKFQMN
+189 YKKYSEKFQDN
-200 YLNSEVEYENKR
+200 YLCNEIEYQGKR
-212 NILRSIDFS
+212 NNLRSIDFTC
-221 YDNFVNRR
+221 DNFLNRR

-252 LFSKIKECI
+252 LFSQIEECI
-261 SFSMSGSGPSCYG
+261 CFSMSGSGPSCYG
-274 LFDNYEIAQHVYEK
+274 LFENYEIAKKVHQK
-288 NKKLF
+288 NKELF
-293 LSFGYDSWLCEFQ
+293 LSFGYNSWLCEFQ
-306 SEGIK
+306 NEGIK

>member
-1 MVELKNSKITVVS
+1 MEFKNSKITVVS

-63 NNELD
+63 NTELD

-75 IKAAYILRNCYP
+75 IKAANILRNYYP
-87 DRKLGANIFLN
+87 DRNLGANIFLK

-115 ATLIGLN
+115 GTLIGLN
-122 KLWTLNLDQLI
+122 KLWGLNLDQPTLH
-133 LKRLALNLGSDVP
+133 KFALELGSDVP

-163 EKYRFDSRFF
+163 EKYRFDSKFF
-173 MIILKNPKVS
+173 LIILKNPKVS
-183 LSTSEI
+183 LSTAEI
-189 YKKYSDKFQMN
+189 YKKYNDKFKVN
-200 YLNSEVEYENKR
+200 YLNSEKEYEAKR
-212 NILRSIDFS
+212 NNLRSINFTNVDFL
-221 YDNFVNRR
+221 NRR

-241 NENKSVSDALN
+241 DENKSVSDALN
-252 LFSKIKECI
+252 LFSKIEECI

-274 LFDNYEIAQHVYEK
+274 LFDNYEIAKKVYEK

-293 LSFGYDSWLCEFQ
+293 LSYGYNSWLCEFQ

>member
-1 MVELKNSKITVVS
+1 VEFKNSKITVVS

-52 NNNGVINLSSN
+52 NASGSINLSSN
-63 NNELD
+63 NTELD
-68 LKEDNLI
+68 LEDDNLI
-75 IKAAYILRNCYP
+75 MKTANILRSYYP
-87 DRKLGANIFLN
+87 HRNLGANIFLN

-122 KLWTLNLDQLI
+122 KLWALNLDQSTLAKFA
-133 LKRLALNLGSDVP
+133 LKLGSDVP

-156 FGRGEVL
+156 FGRGEIL

-173 MIILKNPKVS
+173 LIILKNPKVS

-189 YKKYSDKFQMN
+189 YKKYCDKFQGT
-200 YLNSEVEYENKR
+200 YLINEMQYEGKR
-212 NILRSIDFS
+212 NNLRSIDFT
-221 YDNFVNRR
+221 YENFLNRR

-241 NENKSVSDALN
+241 NENKSVSDALT
-252 LFSKIKECI
+252 LFSQIEECI
-261 SFSMSGSGPSCYG
+261 CFSMSGSGPSCYG
-274 LFDNYEIAQHVYEK
+274 LFNNYEIAKKVYEK

-293 LSFGYDSWLCEFQ
+293 LSYGYDSWLCEFQ
-306 SEGIK
+306 SKGIK

>member
-1 MVELKNSKITVVS
+1 MEFKNSKITVVS

-52 NNNGVINLSSN
+52 NNNGLINLQSN

-68 LKEDNLI
+68 LKKDNLI
-75 IKAAYILRNCYP
+75 IKAANILRNHYP
-87 DRKLGANIFLN
+87 DRNLGANIFLN

-122 KLWTLNLDQLI
+122 KLWSLNLDQPTLSAFA
-133 LKRLALNLGSDVP
+133 LKLGSDVP

-163 EKYRFDSRFF
+163 EKYRFDSRYFL
-173 MIILKNPKVS
+173 IILKNPKNS

-189 YKKYSDKFQMN
+189 YKKYSDKFHYD
-200 YLNSEVEYENKR
+200 YLLNEMEYEGKR
-212 NILRSIDFS
+212 KNLRSIDFT
-221 YDNFVNRR
+221 YDNFLNRR

-252 LFSKIKECI
+252 LFSQIEECI
-261 SFSMSGSGPSCYG
+261 CFSMSGSGPSCYG
-274 LFDNYEIAQHVYEK
+274 LFDNYEIAEKVHEK

-306 SEGIK
+306 NEGIK

>member
-1 MVELKNSKITVVS
+1 VEFKNSKITVVS

-52 NNNGVINLSSN
+52 NASGSINLSSN
-63 NNELD
+63 NTELD
-68 LKEDNLI
+68 LEDDNLI
-75 IKAAYILRNCYP
+75 IKTANILRSYYP
-87 DRKLGANIFLN
+87 HRNLGANIFLN

-122 KLWTLNLDQLI
+122 KLWALNLDQSTLAKFA
-133 LKRLALNLGSDVP
+133 LKLGSDVP

-156 FGRGEVL
+156 FGRGEIL

-173 MIILKNPKVS
+173 LIILKNPKVS

-189 YKKYSDKFQMN
+189 YKKYCDKFQGT
-200 YLNSEVEYENKR
+200 YLINEMQYEGKR
-212 NILRSIDFS
+212 NNLRSIDFT
-221 YDNFVNRR
+221 YENFLNRR

-241 NENKSVSDALN
+241 NENKSVSDALT
-252 LFSKIKECI
+252 LFSQIEECI
-261 SFSMSGSGPSCYG
+261 CFSMSGSGPSCYG
-274 LFDNYEIAQHVYEK
+274 LFNNYEIAKKVYEK

-293 LSFGYDSWLCEFQ
+293 LSYGYDSWLCEFQ
-306 SEGIK
+306 SKGIK

>member
-1 MVELKNSKITVVS
+1 VEFKNNKITVVS

-39 QSINLEDYLEIEL
+39 QSINLEDYLEIES
-52 NNNGVINLSSN
+52 NNNGVVNLNSN

-68 LKEDNLI
+68 LKKDNLI
-75 IKAAYILRNCYP
+75 IKAANILRNFYP
-87 DRKLGANIFLN
+87 DKDLGANIFLN

-122 KLWTLNLDQLI
+122 KLWSMNLDKTT
-133 LKRLALNLGSDVP
+133 LKRFALKLGSDVP
-146 FFLEGGSQYC
+146 FFLEGGCQYC

-173 MIILKNPKVS
+173 LIILKNPKVS

-189 YKKYSDKFQMN
+189 YKKYSDKFQRN
-200 YLNSEVEYENKR
+200 YLSSEIEYEDKR
-212 NILRSIDFS
+212 NNLRSIDFRH
-221 YDNFVNRR
+221 DTFLNRR

-241 NENKSVSDALN
+241 NENKSVSDALT
-252 LFSKIKECI
+252 LFSKIEECI
-261 SFSMSGSGPSCYG
+261 SYSMSGSGPSCYG
-274 LFDNYEIAQHVYEK
+274 LFDDYEIAMNVYKK

-293 LSFGYDSWLCEFQ
+293 LSYGYDSWLCEFK

>member
-1 MVELKNSKITVVS
+1 MEFKNSKITVES

-39 QSINLEDYLEIEL
+39 QSINLVDYLEIEI
-52 NNNGVINLSSN
+52 NNDGLINLSSN
-63 NNELD
+63 NAELD

-75 IKAAYILRNCYP
+75 IKAGNILKTCYQDRN
-87 DRKLGANIFLN
+87 LGANIFLC

-122 KLWTLNLDQLI
+122 KIWKLNLDKPTLHDF
-133 LKRLALNLGSDVP
+133 ALQLGSDVP
-146 FFLEGGSQYC
+146 FFIEGGSQYC

-163 EKYRFDSRFF
+163 EKYSFESRIFL
-173 MIILKNPKVS
+173 IILKNPKVS
-183 LSTSEI
+183 LSTSEV
-189 YKKYSDKFQMN
+189 YKKYSDKFQEC
-200 YLNSEVEYENKR
+200 YLSSEIEFERKR
-212 NILRSIDFS
+212 NNLRSIDFTHINS
-221 YDNFVNRR
+221 LNRR
-229 IKIRNDLQKIVQ
+229 MKIRNDLQKIVE
-241 NENKSVSDALN
+241 NENKSVSKALN
-252 LFSKIKECI
+252 LFSQIEECL

-274 LFDNYEIAQHVYEK
+274 LFDNYENAKKVYEK

-293 LSFGYDSWLCEFQ
+293 LSFGYNSWLCEFQ